1 MSSDVKFVQGV
12 GFMVYE
18 DYTSDDY
25 EPIDE
30 KDDEQDLSNYEWCSL
45 AECYV
50 DKVDCANRGC
60 ENCSYY
66 LDS

>member
-1 MSSDVKFVQGV
+1 MCSD
-12 GFMVYE
+12 
-18 DYTSDDY
+18 
-25 EPIDE
+25 
-30 KDDEQDLSNYEWCSL
+30 KDCENCEYYCEYNQDIDLSNCEWCSL

-50 DKVDCANRGC
+50 DKEDCTNRGC